1 MGMTP
6 TVELRTFHSLEPAR
20 QDLLDVYADVRADL
34 LHLPN
39 YAVTAF
45 AERLDRHSQEP
56 GWVALLAYEQNEPI
70 GYAYANTVD
79 SEDRWWKRVTPAP
92 SAEYTDRH
100 AVALKEI
107 GVRIPWRGTG
117 IARRIH
123 DALLV
128 DRNEPYVSL
137 MVNPLAGNGKVHRL
151 YESWGYAD
159 IGQSQPSP
167 ASPVLMAMVR
177 SVR

>member
-1 MGMTP
+1 MTP
-6 TVELRTFHSLEPAR
+6 SIHLRTFHSLQPAR
-20 QDLLDVYADVRADL
+20 QHLRDVYADVRADL

-45 AERLDRHSQEP
+45 AERLDRHSKEP
-56 GWVALLAYEQNEPI
+56 GWAAVLAYEQDEPI

-79 SEDRWWKRVTPAP
+79 SEDRWWKRVSPAP
-92 SAEYTDRH
+92 PTEYTDRH
-100 AVALKEI
+100 VVALKEI

-123 DALLV
+123 DTLLA
-128 DRNEPYVSL
+128 DRGEPYVTL
-137 MVNPLAGNGKVHRL
+137 MVNPLAGDGKVHRL
-151 YESWGYAD
+151 YESWGYED
-159 IGQSQPSP
+159 LGRSRPSP
-167 ASPVLMAMVR
+167 ASPVLTAMIR